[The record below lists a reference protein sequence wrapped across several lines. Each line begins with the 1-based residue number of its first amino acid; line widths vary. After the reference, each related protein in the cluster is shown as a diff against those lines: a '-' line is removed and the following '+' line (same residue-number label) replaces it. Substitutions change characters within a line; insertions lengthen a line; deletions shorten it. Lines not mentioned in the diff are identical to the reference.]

1 MPDVVKEK
9 VEIIETN
16 PKNDYGTIDV
26 VTKVAKEAVVVKAN
40 EENNN
45 DDLDLS

>member
-1 MPDVVKEK
+1 VPNVVKEK

-26 VTKVAKEAVVVKAN
+26 VTKVHNEAKVN